1 MIKVITVRMSG
12 RKSAYYPA
20 PNEATFA
27 SVERA
32 RTYFKNKFN
41 NQEILLYY
49 EVPFWSR

>member
-1 MIKVITVRMSG
+1 MSG
-12 RKSAYYPA
+12 NKSAYYPTH
-20 PNEATFA
+20 EEDTFA

-49 EVPFWSR
+49 AISI